1 MTKNIVAWQIWNEMN
16 HQPSSFVNN
25 DIQTVCSIF
34 TIAGE
39 TIRDKSASTA
49 PRYVNVM
56 ADEPIDSK
64 IIGIQKWEEA
74 VEKWLAPT
82 CAGRII
88 DGVGIDHYPGTWTL
102 NPAFAEWSPLEK
114 LLLRVNNASD
124 TLFFRKLPAI
134 METGFSTWASHI
146 ANEDDQLR
154 WVQESL
160 PAVRE
165 IIHRDGPIHYFCF
178 YELTQGPPKK
188 KVEFPPEECC
198 FGITYANFTKK
209 KAFNALSEQLLLMN
223 KQV

>member
-1 MTKNIVAWQIWNEMN
+1 M
-16 HQPSSFVNN
+16 SSATF
-25 DIQTVCSIF
+25 
-34 TIAGE
+34 
-39 TIRDKSASTA
+39 
-49 PRYVNVM
+49 
-56 ADEPIDSK
+56 
-64 IIGIQKWEEA
+64 
-74 VEKWLAPT
+74 L
-82 CAGRII
+82 
-88 DGVGIDHYPGTWTL
+88 
-102 NPAFAEWSPLEK
+102 FAEIVFRCRKTIFYIIQASK
-114 LLLRVNNASD
+114 KDKHSTHQKQNASD